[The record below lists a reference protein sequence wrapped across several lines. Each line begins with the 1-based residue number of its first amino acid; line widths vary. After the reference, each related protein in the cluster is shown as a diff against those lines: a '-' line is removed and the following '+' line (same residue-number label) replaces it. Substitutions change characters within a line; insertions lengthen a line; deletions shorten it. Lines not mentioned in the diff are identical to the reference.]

1 MNFYIKHEIRGRI
14 RFDLQLG
21 KLNNKQSDTLLY
33 YLTSINGIT
42 KAKVYDRTGDAVVY
56 YTGEREYIIREIT
69 KFSFNN
75 SEIESLVPEHTSREL
90 NNYYRD
96 KLVNKLLVKSVSKI
110 FFPKSLRFFL
120 IGLHSIKYFKKG
132 ISSLLNKKIEISVL
146 DATAIGIS
154 IFRKDVNTAGS
165 VMFLLGIGELLEE
178 WTRKKSIDDLAQS
191 MSLNIEK
198 VWLKKDDTEI
208 LVPISEIKENDL
220 VSVNMGNM
228 IPLDGV
234 VVSGEAMVN
243 QASLT
248 GESLAVNKR
257 EGSYIYAGTVIEQ
270 GNIVMCVK
278 EKAGTTRFQK
288 IVTMIEESEKLK
300 SSVESKFEHL
310 ADTLVPYSF
319 LGSILT
325 YAITRNPIKALSILM
340 VDFSCALKLSIP
352 ISVLSAMRECNN
364 HNITVKGGKFLEG
377 VACADTIVF
386 DKTGTLTKAQPTV
399 SDIITFQ
406 DYNKKEML
414 RLAACLEEHFPHS
427 IANAVV
433 YEAEKQGLSHK
444 EMHTEVEYIIAH
456 GISTKVDNKKVIIG
470 SKHFVF
476 EDEKCTIPYGEE
488 DKYNNLS
495 DEYSHLF
502 MAISGKLSAVICI
515 NDPLREEAKYVI
527 SNLREYGI
535 KKIVMMTGDSEKTA
549 KSIAS
554 KIGVDEYYSEVLPED
569 KANFV
574 KNEKLNGRKVIMIG
588 DGINDSPAISESDVG
603 IAMNEGAEIAREIS
617 DITISADNL
626 NNLIVLKQIS
636 NKLMKRIDLSS
647 KFIIGFNLG
656 LILLGVGGFVRPSTS
671 AFLHNAS
678 TVGISLKNMTN
689 LLEDSNS
696 YNYN

>member
-21 KLNNKQSDTLLY
+21 KLNSKQSDTLLY

-56 YTGEREYIIREIT
+56 YTGEREYIITEIT

-75 SEIESLVPEHTSREL
+75 SKIESLVPEHTSREL

-120 IGLHSIKYFKKG
+120 IGFHSIKYFKKG

-208 LVPISEIKENDL
+208 LVPISEIKEDDL

-234 VVSGEAMVN
+234 IVSGEAMVN

-248 GESLAVNKR
+248 GESLAINKR

-476 EDEKCTIPYGEE
+476 EDEKCTIPDGED

-515 NDPLREEAKYVI
+515 NDPLREEAKYVV
-527 SNLREYGI
+527 SNLKEYGI

-603 IAMNEGAEIAREIS
+603 IAMSEGAEIAREIS

-636 NKLMKRIDLSS
+636 DKLMKRIDLSS

-678 TVGISLKNMTN
+678 TVGISLKSMTN

>member
-42 KAKVYDRTGDAVVY
+42 KAKVYDRTGDAVIY

-75 SEIESLVPEHTSREL
+75 SKIENLVPEHTSREL

-96 KLVNKLLVKSVSKI
+96 KLANKLLVKSISKI

-132 ISSLLNKKIEISVL
+132 LSSLLNKKIEISVL

-154 IFRKDVNTAGS
+154 IFRKDINTAGS

-198 VWLKKDDTEI
+198 VWLKKDATEI
-208 LVPISEIKENDL
+208 LVPISEIKEGDL
-220 VSVNMGNM
+220 VSVTMGNM

-234 VVSGEAMVN
+234 IVSGEAMVN

-248 GESLAVNKR
+248 GESLAVNKK
-257 EGSYIYAGTVIEQ
+257 EGSYIYAGTGIEQ

-325 YAITRNPIKALSILM
+325 YAITRNPIKSLSILM

-364 HNITVKGGKFLEG
+364 HSIAVKGGKFLEG

-406 DYNKKEML
+406 NYNKKDML
-414 RLAACLEEHFPHS
+414 RLALA
-427 IANAVV
+427 
-433 YEAEKQGLSHK
+433 
-444 EMHTEVEYIIAH
+444 
-456 GISTKVDNKKVIIG
+456 
-470 SKHFVF
+470 
-476 EDEKCTIPYGEE
+476 
-488 DKYNNLS
+488 
-495 DEYSHLF
+495 
-502 MAISGKLSAVICI
+502 
-515 NDPLREEAKYVI
+515 
-527 SNLREYGI
+527 
-535 KKIVMMTGDSEKTA
+535 
-549 KSIAS
+549 
-554 KIGVDEYYSEVLPED
+554 
-569 KANFV
+569 
-574 KNEKLNGRKVIMIG
+574 
-588 DGINDSPAISESDVG
+588 
-603 IAMNEGAEIAREIS
+603 
-617 DITISADNL
+617 
-626 NNLIVLKQIS
+626 
-636 NKLMKRIDLSS
+636 
-647 KFIIGFNLG
+647 
-656 LILLGVGGFVRPSTS
+656 
-671 AFLHNAS
+671 
-678 TVGISLKNMTN
+678 
-689 LLEDSNS
+689 
-696 YNYN
+696 

>member
-21 KLNNKQSDTLLY
+21 KLNSKQSDTLLY

-56 YTGEREYIIREIT
+56 YTGEREYIITEIT

-75 SEIESLVPEHTSREL
+75 SKIESLVPEHTSREL

-120 IGLHSIKYFKKG
+120 IGFHSIKYFKKG

-208 LVPISEIKENDL
+208 LVPISEIKEDDL

-234 VVSGEAMVN
+234 IVSGEAMVN

-248 GESLAVNKR
+248 GESLAINKR

-319 LGSILT
+319 LGSILI

-364 HNITVKGGKFLEG
+364 HNITVKGGKFIEG

-476 EDEKCTIPYGEE
+476 EDEKCTIPDGED

-527 SNLREYGI
+527 SNLKEYGI

-603 IAMNEGAEIAREIS
+603 IAMSEGAEIAREIS

-636 NKLMKRIDLSS
+636 DKLMKRIDLSS

-678 TVGISLKNMTN
+678 TVGISLKSMTN

>member
-33 YLTSINGIT
+33 YLTSINGVT

-120 IGLHSIKYFKKG
+120 IGFHSIKYFKKG

-208 LVPISEIKENDL
+208 LVPISEIKEDDL

-234 VVSGEAMVN
+234 IVSGEAMVN

-377 VACADTIVF
+377 VAYADTIVF

-406 DYNKKEML
+406 DYNKKDML

-476 EDEKCTIPYGEE
+476 EDEKCTIPDGEE

-603 IAMNEGAEIAREIS
+603 IAMSEGAEIAREIS

-636 NKLMKRIDLSS
+636 NNLMKRIDLSS
-647 KFIIGFNLG
+647 KFIISFNLG
-656 LILLGVGGFVRPSTS
+656 LILLGVGGFIRPSTS

-678 TVGISLKNMTN
+678 TVGISLNSMTN
-689 LLEDSNS
+689 LLEDSNTYS
-696 YNYN
+696 YN

>member
-21 KLNNKQSDTLLY
+21 KLNSKQSDTLLY

-56 YTGEREYIIREIT
+56 YTGEREYIITEIT

-75 SEIESLVPEHTSREL
+75 SKIESLVPEHTSREL

-120 IGLHSIKYFKKG
+120 IGFHSIKYFKKG

-208 LVPISEIKENDL
+208 LVPISEIKEDDL

-234 VVSGEAMVN
+234 IVSGEAMVN

-248 GESLAVNKR
+248 GESLAINKR

-476 EDEKCTIPYGEE
+476 EDEKCTIPDGED

-527 SNLREYGI
+527 SNLKEYGI

-603 IAMNEGAEIAREIS
+603 IAMSEGAEIAREIS

-636 NKLMKRIDLSS
+636 DKLMKRIDLSS

-678 TVGISLKNMTN
+678 TVGISLKSMTN

>member
-21 KLNNKQSDTLLY
+21 KLNSKQSDTLLY

-56 YTGEREYIIREIT
+56 YTGEREYIITEIT

-75 SEIESLVPEHTSREL
+75 SKIESLVPEHTSREL

-120 IGLHSIKYFKKG
+120 IGFHSIKYFKKG

-208 LVPISEIKENDL
+208 LVPISEIKEDDL

-234 VVSGEAMVN
+234 IVSGEAMVN

-248 GESLAVNKR
+248 GESLAINKR

-476 EDEKCTIPYGEE
+476 EDEKCTIPDGED

-495 DEYSHLF
+495 EEYSHLF

-527 SNLREYGI
+527 SNLKEYGI

-603 IAMNEGAEIAREIS
+603 IAMSEGAEIAREIS

-636 NKLMKRIDLSS
+636 DKLMKRIDLSS

-678 TVGISLKNMTN
+678 TVGISLKSMTN

>member
-21 KLNNKQSDTLLY
+21 KLNSKQSDTLLY

-56 YTGEREYIIREIT
+56 YTGEREYIITEIT

-75 SEIESLVPEHTSREL
+75 SKIESLVPEHTSREL

-120 IGLHSIKYFKKG
+120 IGFHSIKYFKKG

-208 LVPISEIKENDL
+208 LVPISEIKEYDL
-220 VSVNMGNM
+220 ISVNMGNM

-234 VVSGEAMVN
+234 IVSGEAMVN

-248 GESLAVNKR
+248 GESLAINKR

-377 VACADTIVF
+377 VSCADTIVF

-476 EDEKCTIPYGEE
+476 EDEKCTIPDGED

-527 SNLREYGI
+527 SNLKEYGI

-603 IAMNEGAEIAREIS
+603 IAMSEGAEIAREIS

-636 NKLMKRIDLSS
+636 DKLMKRIDLSS

-678 TVGISLKNMTN
+678 TVGISLKSMTN

>member
-21 KLNNKQSDTLLY
+21 KLNSKQSDTLLY

-56 YTGEREYIIREIT
+56 YTGEREYIITEIT

-75 SEIESLVPEHTSREL
+75 SKIESLVPEHTSREL

-110 FFPKSLRFFL
+110 FFPKPLRFFL
-120 IGLHSIKYFKKG
+120 IGFHSIKYFKKG

-208 LVPISEIKENDL
+208 LVPISEIKEDDL

-234 VVSGEAMVN
+234 IVSGEAMVN

-248 GESLAVNKR
+248 GESLAINKR

-476 EDEKCTIPYGEE
+476 EDEKCTIPDGED

-527 SNLREYGI
+527 SNLKEYGI

-603 IAMNEGAEIAREIS
+603 IAMSEGAEIAREIS

-636 NKLMKRIDLSS
+636 DKLMKRIDLSS

-678 TVGISLKNMTN
+678 TVGISLKSMTN

>member
-21 KLNNKQSDTLLY
+21 KLNSKQSDTLLY

-56 YTGEREYIIREIT
+56 YTGEREYIITEIT

-75 SEIESLVPEHTSREL
+75 SKIESLVPEHTSREL

-120 IGLHSIKYFKKG
+120 IGFHSIKYFKKG

-208 LVPISEIKENDL
+208 LVPISEIKEDDL

-234 VVSGEAMVN
+234 IVSGEAMVN

-248 GESLAVNKR
+248 GESLAINKR

-444 EMHTEVEYIIAH
+444 EMHTEIEYIIAH

-476 EDEKCTIPYGEE
+476 EDEKCTIPDGEDE
-488 DKYNNLS
+488 KYNNLS

-527 SNLREYGI
+527 SNLKEYGI

-603 IAMNEGAEIAREIS
+603 IAMSEGAEIAREIS

-636 NKLMKRIDLSS
+636 DKLMKRIDLSS

-678 TVGISLKNMTN
+678 TVGISLKSMTN

>member
-33 YLTSINGIT
+33 YLTSINGVT

-56 YTGEREYIIREIT
+56 CTGEREYIIREIT

-120 IGLHSIKYFKKG
+120 IGFHSIKYFKKG

-208 LVPISEIKENDL
+208 LVPISEIKEDDL

-234 VVSGEAMVN
+234 IVSGEAMVN

-278 EKAGTTRFQK
+278 EKAGATRFQK

-377 VACADTIVF
+377 VAYADTIVF

-406 DYNKKEML
+406 DYNKKDML

-476 EDEKCTIPYGEE
+476 EDEKCTIPDGEE

-603 IAMNEGAEIAREIS
+603 IAMSEGAEIAREIS

-647 KFIIGFNLG
+647 KFIISFNLG
-656 LILLGVGGFVRPSTS
+656 LILLGVGGFIRPSTS

-678 TVGISLKNMTN
+678 TVGISLNSMTN
-689 LLEDSNS
+689 LLEDSNT

>member
-21 KLNNKQSDTLLY
+21 KLNSKQSDTLLY

-56 YTGEREYIIREIT
+56 YTGEREYIITEIT

-75 SEIESLVPEHTSREL
+75 SKIESLVPEHTSREL

-110 FFPKSLRFFL
+110 FFPKPLRFFL
-120 IGLHSIKYFKKG
+120 IGFHSIKYFKKG

-208 LVPISEIKENDL
+208 LVPISEIKEDDL

-234 VVSGEAMVN
+234 IVSGEAMVN

-248 GESLAVNKR
+248 GESLAINKR

-433 YEAEKQGLSHK
+433 YEAEKQGLNHK

-476 EDEKCTIPYGEE
+476 EDEKCTIPDGED

-527 SNLREYGI
+527 SNLKEYGI

-603 IAMNEGAEIAREIS
+603 IAMSEGAEIAREIS

-636 NKLMKRIDLSS
+636 DKLMKRIGLSS

-678 TVGISLKNMTN
+678 TVGISLKSMTN
-689 LLEDSNS
+689 LLENSNS

>member
-1 MNFYIKHEIRGRI
+1 MNLYIKHEIRGRI

-21 KLNNKQSDTLLY
+21 KLNNKQADTLLY
-33 YLTSINGIT
+33 YLTSINGVT
-42 KAKVYDRTGDAVVY
+42 KAKVYDRTGDAVIY
-56 YTGEREYIIREIT
+56 YTGERNWIIKEIT

-75 SEIESLVPEHTSREL
+75 SEIEKLVPEHTGREL

-110 FFPKSLRFFL
+110 FFPKSLRFFF

-234 VVSGEAMVN
+234 IVSGEAMIN

-300 SSVESKFEHL
+300 SSVEGKFEHL

-319 LGSILT
+319 LGTLFT
-325 YAITRNPIKALSILM
+325 YAVTKNPIKALSILM

-364 HNITVKGGKFLEG
+364 YNIAVKGGKFLENI
-377 VACADTIVF
+377 AYADTIVF

-406 DYNKKEML
+406 DYNKKDML

-433 YEAEKQGLSHK
+433 NEAEKQGLSHK

-476 EDEKCTIPYGEE
+476 EDEKCIIPDGEE
-488 DKYNNLS
+488 YKYNNLS

-515 NDPLREEAKYVI
+515 SDPLRAEAKDVI
-527 SNLREYGI
+527 SNLRQYGL

-549 KSIAS
+549 RSIAS

-569 KANFV
+569 KANFI
-574 KNEKLNGRKVIMIG
+574 KEEKLKGRKVIMIG

-603 IAMNEGAEIAREIS
+603 IAMSEGAEIAREIS

-636 NKLMKRIDLSS
+636 NKLMKRIGLSS
-647 KFIIGFNLG
+647 KFIIAFNLG
-656 LILLGVGGFVRPSTS
+656 LIFLGVGGFIRPSTS

-678 TVGISLKNMTN
+678 TVGISLNSMTN
-689 LLEDSNS
+689 LLDKPNT

>member
-1 MNFYIKHEIRGRI
+1 IAIKKIFINLEAQIILH
-14 RFDLQLG
+14 
-21 KLNNKQSDTLLY
+21 
-33 YLTSINGIT
+33 YL
-42 KAKVYDRTGDAVVY
+42 
-56 YTGEREYIIREIT
+56 
-69 KFSFNN
+69 
-75 SEIESLVPEHTSREL
+75 
-90 NNYYRD
+90 
-96 KLVNKLLVKSVSKI
+96 

-132 ISSLLNKKIEISVL
+132 LSSLLNKKIEISVL

-154 IFRKDVNTAGS
+154 IFRKDINTAGS

-198 VWLKKDDTEI
+198 VWLKKDATEI
-208 LVPISEIKENDL
+208 LVPISEIKEGDL
-220 VSVNMGNM
+220 VSVTMGNM

-234 VVSGEAMVN
+234 IVSGEAMVN

-248 GESLAVNKR
+248 GESLAVNKK
-257 EGSYIYAGTVIEQ
+257 EGSYIYAGTGIEQ

-325 YAITRNPIKALSILM
+325 YAITRNPIKSLSILM

-364 HNITVKGGKFLEG
+364 HSIAVKGGKFLEG

-406 DYNKKEML
+406 NYNKKDML

-456 GISTKVDNKKVIIG
+456 GISTKVDDKKVVIG

-476 EDEKCTIPYGEE
+476 EDEKCTIPDGEE

-515 NDPLREEAKYVI
+515 NDPLRKEAKYVI

-554 KIGVDEYYSEVLPED
+554 KVGVDEYYSEVLPED

-574 KNEKLNGRKVIMIG
+574 KSEKLKGRKVIMIG

-603 IAMNEGAEIAREIS
+603 IAMSEGAEIAREIS

-636 NKLMKRIDLSS
+636 NKLMKRVDLSS

-656 LILLGVGGFVRPSTS
+656 LILLGVSGFVRPSTS

-678 TVGISLKNMTN
+678 TVGISLNSMTN
-689 LLEDSNS
+689 LLENTNT
-696 YNYN
+696 YNYY

>member
-1 MNFYIKHEIRGRI
+1 
-14 RFDLQLG
+14 
-21 KLNNKQSDTLLY
+21 
-33 YLTSINGIT
+33 
-42 KAKVYDRTGDAVVY
+42 
-56 YTGEREYIIREIT
+56 
-69 KFSFNN
+69 
-75 SEIESLVPEHTSREL
+75 
-90 NNYYRD
+90 
-96 KLVNKLLVKSVSKI
+96 
-110 FFPKSLRFFL
+110 
-120 IGLHSIKYFKKG
+120 
-132 ISSLLNKKIEISVL
+132 
-146 DATAIGIS
+146 
-154 IFRKDVNTAGS
+154 
-165 VMFLLGIGELLEE
+165 MFLLGIGELLEE

-208 LVPISEIKENDL
+208 LVPISEIKEEDL
-220 VSVNMGNM
+220 VSVTMGNM

-234 VVSGEAMVN
+234 IVSGEAMVN

-248 GESLAVNKR
+248 GESLAVNKK

-270 GNIVMCVK
+270 GNIVICVK

-364 HNITVKGGKFLEG
+364 HNITVKGGKFLEC

-406 DYNKKEML
+406 NYNKKDML

-433 YEAEKQGLSHK
+433 YEAEKQGFSHK

-456 GISTKVDNKKVIIG
+456 GISTKVDDKKVVIG

-476 EDEKCTIPYGEE
+476 EDEKCTIPDGEE

-515 NDPLREEAKYVI
+515 NDPLRKEAKHVI

-554 KIGVDEYYSEVLPED
+554 KVGVDEYYSEVLPED

-574 KNEKLNGRKVIMIG
+574 KSEKLKGRKVIMIG

-603 IAMNEGAEIAREIS
+603 IAMSEGAEIAREIS

-636 NKLMKRIDLSS
+636 NNLMKRIDLSS

-678 TVGISLKNMTN
+678 TVGISLNSMTN
-689 LLEDSNS
+689 LLENTNT
-696 YNYN
+696 YNYH

>member
-42 KAKVYDRTGDAVVY
+42 KAKVYDRTGDAVIY

-75 SEIESLVPEHTSREL
+75 SKIENLVPEHTSREL

-96 KLVNKLLVKSVSKI
+96 KLVNKLLVKSISKI

-120 IGLHSIKYFKKG
+120 IGLHSIKYLKKG
-132 ISSLLNKKIEISVL
+132 FSSLLNKKIEISVL

-154 IFRKDVNTAGS
+154 IFRKDVNTASS

-208 LVPISEIKENDL
+208 LVPISEIKEEDL
-220 VSVNMGNM
+220 VSVTMGNM

-234 VVSGEAMVN
+234 IVSGEAMVN

-248 GESLAVNKR
+248 GESLAVNKK

-270 GNIVMCVK
+270 GNIVICVK
-278 EKAGTTRFQK
+278 EKASTTRFQK

-364 HNITVKGGKFLEG
+364 HNITVKGGKFLEC

-406 DYNKKEML
+406 NYNKKDML

-433 YEAEKQGLSHK
+433 YEAEKQGFSHK

-456 GISTKVDNKKVIIG
+456 GISTKVDDKKVVIG

-476 EDEKCTIPYGEE
+476 EDEKCTIPDGEE

-515 NDPLREEAKYVI
+515 NDPLRKEAKHVI

-554 KIGVDEYYSEVLPED
+554 KVGVDEYYSEVLPED

-574 KNEKLNGRKVIMIG
+574 KSEKLKGRKVIMIG

-603 IAMNEGAEIAREIS
+603 IAMSEGAEIAREIS

-636 NKLMKRIDLSS
+636 NNLMKRIDLSS

-678 TVGISLKNMTN
+678 TVGISLNSMTN
-689 LLEDSNS
+689 LLENTNT
-696 YNYN
+696 YNYH

>member
-21 KLNNKQSDTLLY
+21 KLNSKQSDTLLY

-56 YTGEREYIIREIT
+56 YTGEREYIITEIT

-75 SEIESLVPEHTSREL
+75 SKIESLVPEHTSREL

-120 IGLHSIKYFKKG
+120 IGFHSIKYFKKG

-208 LVPISEIKENDL
+208 LVPISEIKEDDL
-220 VSVNMGNM
+220 VSVNMGNI

-234 VVSGEAMVN
+234 IVSGEAMVN

-248 GESLAVNKR
+248 GESLAINKR

-476 EDEKCTIPYGEE
+476 EDEKCTIPDGED

-527 SNLREYGI
+527 SNLKEYGI

-603 IAMNEGAEIAREIS
+603 IAMSEGAEIAREIS

-636 NKLMKRIDLSS
+636 DKLMKRIDLSS

-678 TVGISLKNMTN
+678 TVGISLKSMTN

>member
-21 KLNNKQSDTLLY
+21 KLNSKQSDTLLY

-56 YTGEREYIIREIT
+56 YTGEREYIITEIT

-75 SEIESLVPEHTSREL
+75 SKIESLVPEHTSREL

-120 IGLHSIKYFKKG
+120 IGFHSIKYFKKG

-208 LVPISEIKENDL
+208 LVPISEIKEDDL

-234 VVSGEAMVN
+234 IVSGEAMVN

-248 GESLAVNKR
+248 GESLAINKR

-325 YAITRNPIKALSILM
+325 YVITRNPIKALSILM
-340 VDFSCALKLSIP
+340 VDFSCALKFSIP

-476 EDEKCTIPYGEE
+476 EDEKCTIPDGED

-527 SNLREYGI
+527 SNLKEYGI

-603 IAMNEGAEIAREIS
+603 IAMSEGAEIAREIS

-636 NKLMKRIDLSS
+636 DKLMKRIDLSS

-678 TVGISLKNMTN
+678 TVGISLKSMTN

>member
-21 KLNNKQSDTLLY
+21 KLNSKQSDTLLY

-56 YTGEREYIIREIT
+56 YTGEREYIITEIT

-75 SEIESLVPEHTSREL
+75 SKIESLVPEHTSREL

-120 IGLHSIKYFKKG
+120 IGFHSIKYFKKG

-208 LVPISEIKENDL
+208 LVPISEIKEDDL

-234 VVSGEAMVN
+234 IVSGEAMVN

-248 GESLAVNKR
+248 GESLAINKR

-444 EMHTEVEYIIAH
+444 EMHTEIEYIIAH

-476 EDEKCTIPYGEE
+476 EDEKCTIPDGED

-527 SNLREYGI
+527 SNLKEYGI

-603 IAMNEGAEIAREIS
+603 IAMSEGAEIAREIS

-636 NKLMKRIDLSS
+636 DKLMKRIGLSS

-678 TVGISLKNMTN
+678 TVGISLKSMTN
-689 LLEDSNS
+689 LLENSNS

>member
-33 YLTSINGIT
+33 YLTSIYGIT
-42 KAKVYDRTGDAVVY
+42 KAKVYDRTGDAVIY

-75 SEIESLVPEHTSREL
+75 SKIENLVPEHTSREL

-120 IGLHSIKYFKKG
+120 IGLHSIKYLKKG
-132 ISSLLNKKIEISVL
+132 LSSLLNKKIEISVL

-208 LVPISEIKENDL
+208 LVPISEIKEEDL
-220 VSVNMGNM
+220 VSVTMGNM

-234 VVSGEAMVN
+234 IVSGEAMVN

-248 GESLAVNKR
+248 GESLAVNKK

-278 EKAGTTRFQK
+278 KKAGTTRFQK

-325 YAITRNPIKALSILM
+325 YAITRNPIKSLSILM

-377 VACADTIVF
+377 VAHADTIVF

-406 DYNKKEML
+406 DYNKKDML

-456 GISTKVDNKKVIIG
+456 GISTKVYDKKVIIG

-476 EDEKCTIPYGEE
+476 EDEKCTIPDGEE

-535 KKIVMMTGDSEKTA
+535 KKIVMMTGDNEKTA
-549 KSIAS
+549 KSIAN
-554 KIGVDEYYSEVLPED
+554 KVGVDEYYSEVLPED

-574 KNEKLNGRKVIMIG
+574 KSEKLKGRKVIMIG

-603 IAMNEGAEIAREIS
+603 IAMNEGAEIAKEIS
-617 DITISADNL
+617 DIIISADNL

-636 NKLMKRIDLSS
+636 NKLIKRIDLSS

-678 TVGISLKNMTN
+678 TVGISLNSMTN
-689 LLEDSNS
+689 LLENTNT

>member
-33 YLTSINGIT
+33 YLTSINGVT

-120 IGLHSIKYFKKG
+120 IGFHSIKYFKKG

-208 LVPISEIKENDL
+208 LVPISEIKEDDL

-234 VVSGEAMVN
+234 IVSGEAMVN

-248 GESLAVNKR
+248 GESLAINKR

-288 IVTMIEESEKLK
+288 IVTMIEDSEKLK

-377 VACADTIVF
+377 VAYADTIVF

-406 DYNKKEML
+406 DYNKKDML

-476 EDEKCTIPYGEE
+476 EDEKCTIPDGEE

-603 IAMNEGAEIAREIS
+603 IAMSEGAEIAREIS

-626 NNLIVLKQIS
+626 NNLIVLKHIS

-647 KFIIGFNLG
+647 KFIISFNLG
-656 LILLGVGGFVRPSTS
+656 LILLGVGGFIRPSTS

-678 TVGISLKNMTN
+678 TVGISLNSMTN
-689 LLEDSNS
+689 LLEDSNTYS
-696 YNYN
+696 YN

>member
-33 YLTSINGIT
+33 YLTSINGVT

-120 IGLHSIKYFKKG
+120 IGFHSIKYFKKG

-208 LVPISEIKENDL
+208 LVPISEIKEDDL

-234 VVSGEAMVN
+234 IVSGEAMVN

-377 VACADTIVF
+377 VAYADTIVF

-406 DYNKKEML
+406 DYNKKDML

-476 EDEKCTIPYGEE
+476 EDEKCTIPDGEE

-603 IAMNEGAEIAREIS
+603 IAMSEGAEIAREIS

-647 KFIIGFNLG
+647 KFIISFNLG
-656 LILLGVGGFVRPSTS
+656 LILLGVGGFIRPSTS

-678 TVGISLKNMTN
+678 TVGISLNSMTN
-689 LLEDSNS
+689 LLEDSNT

>member
-42 KAKVYDRTGDAVVY
+42 KAKVYDRTGDAVIY

-75 SEIESLVPEHTSREL
+75 SKIENLVPEHTSREL

-96 KLVNKLLVKSVSKI
+96 KLVNKLLIKSVSKI

-120 IGLHSIKYFKKG
+120 IGLHSIKYLKKG
-132 ISSLLNKKIEISVL
+132 LSSLLNKKIEISVL

-208 LVPISEIKENDL
+208 LVPISEIKEDDL

-234 VVSGEAMVN
+234 IISGEAMVN

-248 GESLAVNKR
+248 GESLAVNKK

-278 EKAGTTRFQK
+278 EKAVTTRFQK

-300 SSVESKFEHL
+300 SSVESRFEHL

-364 HNITVKGGKFLEG
+364 NNITVKGGKFLES

-406 DYNKKEML
+406 DYNKKDML

-433 YEAEKQGLSHK
+433 YEAKKQGLSHK

-456 GISTKVDNKKVIIG
+456 GISTKVDDKKVIIG

-476 EDEKCTIPYGEE
+476 EDEKCIIPDGEE

-554 KIGVDEYYSEVLPED
+554 KVGVDEYYSEVLPED

-574 KNEKLNGRKVIMIG
+574 KNEKLKGRKVIMIG

-603 IAMNEGAEIAREIS
+603 IAMSEGAEIAREIS

-678 TVGISLKNMTN
+678 TVGISLNSMTN
-689 LLEDSNS
+689 LLENTNN

>member
-21 KLNNKQSDTLLY
+21 KLNSKQSDTLLY

-56 YTGEREYIIREIT
+56 YTGEREYIITEIT

-75 SEIESLVPEHTSREL
+75 SKIESLVPEHTSREL

-120 IGLHSIKYFKKG
+120 IGFHSIKYFKKG

-154 IFRKDVNTAGS
+154 IFRKDINTAGS

-208 LVPISEIKENDL
+208 LVPISEIKKDDL

-234 VVSGEAMVN
+234 IVSGEAMVN

-248 GESLAVNKR
+248 GESLAINKR

-476 EDEKCTIPYGEE
+476 EDEKCTIPDGED

-502 MAISGKLSAVICI
+502 MSISGKLSAVICI

-527 SNLREYGI
+527 SNLKEYGI

-603 IAMNEGAEIAREIS
+603 IAMSEGAEIAREIS

-636 NKLMKRIDLSS
+636 DKLMKRIDLSS

-678 TVGISLKNMTN
+678 TVGISLKSMTN

>member
-21 KLNNKQSDTLLY
+21 KLNSKQSDTLLY

-56 YTGEREYIIREIT
+56 YTGEREYIITEIT

-75 SEIESLVPEHTSREL
+75 SKIESLVPEHTSREL

-110 FFPKSLRFFL
+110 FFPKPLRFFL
-120 IGLHSIKYFKKG
+120 IGFHSIKYFKKG

-208 LVPISEIKENDL
+208 LVPISEIKEDDL

-234 VVSGEAMVN
+234 IVSGEAMVN

-248 GESLAVNKR
+248 GESLAINKR

-300 SSVESKFEHL
+300 SSVESKFEYL

-377 VACADTIVF
+377 VASADTIVF

-476 EDEKCTIPYGEE
+476 EDEKCTIPDGED

-527 SNLREYGI
+527 SNLKEYGI

-603 IAMNEGAEIAREIS
+603 IAMSEGAEIAREIS

-636 NKLMKRIDLSS
+636 DKLMKRIDLSS

-678 TVGISLKNMTN
+678 TVGISLKSMTN

>member
-33 YLTSINGIT
+33 YLTSINGVT

-120 IGLHSIKYFKKG
+120 IGFHSIKYFKKG

-208 LVPISEIKENDL
+208 LVPISEIKEDDL

-234 VVSGEAMVN
+234 IVSGEAMVN

-406 DYNKKEML
+406 DYNKKDML

-456 GISTKVDNKKVIIG
+456 GISTKVDDKKVIIG

-476 EDEKCTIPYGEE
+476 EDEKCTIPDGEE

-603 IAMNEGAEIAREIS
+603 IAMSEGAEIAREIS

-647 KFIIGFNLG
+647 KFIISFNLG
-656 LILLGVGGFVRPSTS
+656 LILLGVGGFIRPSTS

-678 TVGISLKNMTN
+678 TVGISLNSMTN
-689 LLEDSNS
+689 LLEDSNT

>member
-42 KAKVYDRTGDAVVY
+42 KAKVYDRTGDAVIY

-75 SEIESLVPEHTSREL
+75 SKIENLVPEHTSREL

-96 KLVNKLLVKSVSKI
+96 KLVNKLLVKSISKI

-120 IGLHSIKYFKKG
+120 IGLHSIKYLKKSL
-132 ISSLLNKKIEISVL
+132 SSLLNKKIEISVL

-154 IFRKDVNTAGS
+154 IFRKDVNTASS

-208 LVPISEIKENDL
+208 LVPISEIKEEDL
-220 VSVNMGNM
+220 VSVTMGNM

-234 VVSGEAMVN
+234 IVSGEAMVN

-248 GESLAVNKR
+248 GESLAVNKK

-270 GNIVMCVK
+270 GNIVICVK
-278 EKAGTTRFQK
+278 EKASTTRFQK

-364 HNITVKGGKFLEG
+364 HNITVKGGKFLEC

-406 DYNKKEML
+406 NYNKKDML

-433 YEAEKQGLSHK
+433 YEAEKQGFSHK

-456 GISTKVDNKKVIIG
+456 GISTKVDDKKVVIG

-476 EDEKCTIPYGEE
+476 EDEKCTIPDGEE

-515 NDPLREEAKYVI
+515 NDPLRKEAKHVI

-554 KIGVDEYYSEVLPED
+554 KVGVDEYYSEVLPED

-574 KNEKLNGRKVIMIG
+574 KSEKLKGRKVIMIG

-603 IAMNEGAEIAREIS
+603 IAMSEGAEIAREIS

-636 NKLMKRIDLSS
+636 NNLMKRIDLSS

-678 TVGISLKNMTN
+678 TVGISLNSMTN
-689 LLEDSNS
+689 LLENTNT
-696 YNYN
+696 YNYH

>member
-42 KAKVYDRTGDAVVY
+42 KAKVYDRTGDAVIY

-75 SEIESLVPEHTSREL
+75 SKIENLVPEHTSREL

-96 KLVNKLLVKSVSKI
+96 KLANKLLVKSISKI

-132 ISSLLNKKIEISVL
+132 LSSLLNKKIEVSVL

-154 IFRKDVNTAGS
+154 IFRKDINTAGS

-198 VWLKKDDTEI
+198 IWLRKGDTEI
-208 LVPISEIKENDL
+208 LIPISEIKEGDL
-220 VSVNMGNM
+220 VSVTMGNM

-234 VVSGEAMVN
+234 IVSGETMVN

-248 GESLAVNKR
+248 GESLAVNKK

-325 YAITRNPIKALSILM
+325 YAITRNPIKSLSILM

-364 HNITVKGGKFLEG
+364 NNITVKGGKFLEG

-406 DYNKKEML
+406 NYNKEDML

-456 GISTKVDNKKVIIG
+456 GISTKVDDKKVVIG

-476 EDEKCTIPYGEE
+476 EDEKCTIPDGEE

-515 NDPLREEAKYVI
+515 NDPLRKEAKYVI
-527 SNLREYGI
+527 SNLRECGI

-554 KIGVDEYYSEVLPED
+554 KVGVDEYYSEVLPED

-574 KNEKLNGRKVIMIG
+574 KSEKLKGRKVIMIG

-603 IAMNEGAEIAREIS
+603 IAMSEGAEIAREIS

-636 NKLMKRIDLSS
+636 NKLMKRVDLSS

-678 TVGISLKNMTN
+678 TVGISLNSMTN
-689 LLEDSNS
+689 LLENTNT
-696 YNYN
+696 YNYH

>member
-21 KLNNKQSDTLLY
+21 KLNSKQSDTLLY

-56 YTGEREYIIREIT
+56 YTGEREYIITEIT

-75 SEIESLVPEHTSREL
+75 SKIESLVPEHTSREL

-120 IGLHSIKYFKKG
+120 IGFHSIKYFKKG

-208 LVPISEIKENDL
+208 LVPISEIKEDDL

-234 VVSGEAMVN
+234 IVSGEAMVN

-248 GESLAVNKR
+248 GESLAINKR

-476 EDEKCTIPYGEE
+476 EDEKCTIPDGED

-527 SNLREYGI
+527 SNLKEYGI

-574 KNEKLNGRKVIMIG
+574 KNEKLNGLKVIMIG

-603 IAMNEGAEIAREIS
+603 IAMSEGAEIAREIS

-636 NKLMKRIDLSS
+636 DKLMKRIDLSS

-678 TVGISLKNMTN
+678 TVGISLKSMTN

>member
-21 KLNNKQSDTLLY
+21 KLNSKQSDTLLY

-56 YTGEREYIIREIT
+56 YTGEREYIITEIT

-75 SEIESLVPEHTSREL
+75 SKIESLVPEHTSREL

-120 IGLHSIKYFKKG
+120 IGFHSIKYFKKG

-208 LVPISEIKENDL
+208 LVPISEIKEDDL

-234 VVSGEAMVN
+234 IVSGEAMVN

-248 GESLAVNKR
+248 GESLAINKR

-476 EDEKCTIPYGEE
+476 EDEKCTIPDGED

-527 SNLREYGI
+527 SNLKEYGI

-603 IAMNEGAEIAREIS
+603 IAMSEGAEIAREIS

-636 NKLMKRIDLSS
+636 DKLMKRIGLSS

-678 TVGISLKNMTN
+678 TVGISLKSMTN

>member
-21 KLNNKQSDTLLY
+21 KLNSKQSDTLLY

-56 YTGEREYIIREIT
+56 YTGEREYIITEIT

-75 SEIESLVPEHTSREL
+75 SKIESLVPEHTSREL

-120 IGLHSIKYFKKG
+120 IGFHSIKYFKKG

-208 LVPISEIKENDL
+208 LVPISEIKEDDL
-220 VSVNMGNM
+220 VSVNMGTM

-234 VVSGEAMVN
+234 IVSGEAMVN

-248 GESLAVNKR
+248 GESLAINKR

-476 EDEKCTIPYGEE
+476 EDEKCTIPDGED

-527 SNLREYGI
+527 SNLKEYGI

-603 IAMNEGAEIAREIS
+603 IAMSEGAEIAREIS

-636 NKLMKRIDLSS
+636 DKLMKRIDLSS

-678 TVGISLKNMTN
+678 TVGISLKSMTN

>member
-1 MNFYIKHEIRGRI
+1 
-14 RFDLQLG
+14 
-21 KLNNKQSDTLLY
+21 
-33 YLTSINGIT
+33 
-42 KAKVYDRTGDAVVY
+42 
-56 YTGEREYIIREIT
+56 
-69 KFSFNN
+69 
-75 SEIESLVPEHTSREL
+75 
-90 NNYYRD
+90 
-96 KLVNKLLVKSVSKI
+96 
-110 FFPKSLRFFL
+110 
-120 IGLHSIKYFKKG
+120 
-132 ISSLLNKKIEISVL
+132 
-146 DATAIGIS
+146 
-154 IFRKDVNTAGS
+154 
-165 VMFLLGIGELLEE
+165 MFLLGIGELLEE

-198 VWLKKDDTEI
+198 VWLRKGDTEI
-208 LVPISEIKENDL
+208 LIPISEIKEGDL
-220 VSVNMGNM
+220 VSVTMGNM

-234 VVSGEAMVN
+234 IVSGEAMVN

-248 GESLAVNKR
+248 GESLAVNKK
-257 EGSYIYAGTVIEQ
+257 EGSYIYAGTGIEQ

-325 YAITRNPIKALSILM
+325 YAITRNPIKSLSILM

-364 HNITVKGGKFLEG
+364 HSIAVKGGKFLEG

-406 DYNKKEML
+406 NYNKKDML

-456 GISTKVDNKKVIIG
+456 GISTKVDDKKVVIG

-476 EDEKCTIPYGEE
+476 EDEKCTIPDGEE

-515 NDPLREEAKYVI
+515 NDPLRKEAKYVI

-554 KIGVDEYYSEVLPED
+554 KVGVDEYYSEVLPED

-574 KNEKLNGRKVIMIG
+574 KSEKLKGRKVIMIG

-603 IAMNEGAEIAREIS
+603 IAMSEGAEIAREIS

-636 NKLMKRIDLSS
+636 NKLMKRVDLSS

-656 LILLGVGGFVRPSTS
+656 LILLGVSGFVRPSTS

-678 TVGISLKNMTN
+678 TVGISLNSMTN
-689 LLEDSNS
+689 LLENTNT
-696 YNYN
+696 YNYH